1 MNSNECKFAYNCL
14 KFKNGNCSADEEF
27 CIRQFKQ
34 DSLLS
39 NALLSDKQKEHREL
53 YLDNTMKDKDAY
65 TILKN
70 IENGVEKFVLSG
82 KNLYIYSQITGNGKT
97 EWSLRMLQ
105 SYVHKIWHKSDIGCV
120 CLFINVPKYLIE
132 LKNNISKKSSYIE
145 YIEEN
150 VHGADLVVFDDIGS
164 KAGTE
169 FEIEH
174 LLSVINDRID
184 SGKSNIYTSNITPE
198 NLENV
203 IGARLA
209 SRIIGMSTIVNFVEN
224 DKRGHS
230 NI

>member
-1 MNSNECKFAYNCL
+1 MNSNECKFSYNCL
-14 KFKNGNCSADEEF
+14 KFKSGECKNDGEF

-39 NALLSDKQKEHREL
+39 NALLSDRQKEHREL
-53 YLDNTMKDKDAY
+53 YLDNTKRDKDAY
-65 TILKN
+65 VALKN
-70 IENGVEKFVLSG
+70 IETHIEQFVLNG

-97 EWSLRMLQ
+97 EWSLRMIQ
-105 SYVHKIWHKSDIGCV
+105 SYVHKIWHKSDIDCV
-120 CLFINVPKYLIE
+120 CLFISVPKYLIE
-132 LKNNISKKSSYIE
+132 LKNNISKKSSYID

-150 VHGADLVVFDDIGS
+150 VAKADLVVFDDIGS

-184 SGKSNIYTSNITPE
+184 SGKSNIYTSNISPD

-209 SRIIGMSTIVNFVEN
+209 SRIIGMSTVINFVEN

-230 NI
+230 SV